1 VSEASGAVGARRST
15 GVVRASV
22 DADVN
27 AVVSSLQIDVP
38 CPVLVLAGDLE
49 AAEGGP
55 GSLTE
60 EIQAAVRVAA
70 SRTEAVVLDGTSWGG
85 SNPDIAESNGQA
97 SVPPDGSYSHVVMAE
112 TVAGQE
118 DPHLLAALGQA
129 VARGMPTALLLAG
142 GDDAALAEAALAL
155 ERGFGIFVAAGS
167 GGAADRIATAMHAHR
182 STDPAAAAIVAR
194 ARATGTQHVHVV
206 PVAPDRELAL
216 TRALIWALHRDRV
229 LKDAWR
235 LFTTFDNAAVRLR
248 ASFERFQATIL
259 LVGLLATLL
268 ALLTKQLGS
277 GGLRW
282 AVVAA
287 SVALAGLTAL
297 SGRRAAGKRWIVTRA
312 AAESVKSEIFRY
324 RTRTGRYADS
334 RLPGRDK
341 SRRPEVLAV
350 RLGAI
355 ETRLMHTEV
364 GNSALPDDGWFDPP
378 GADHSGDDGL
388 SPLTAEDYV
397 AMRIDDQLR
406 YYHARLHTYDRR
418 RQALQG
424 IALLASS
431 AGALVA
437 ALGGQIWVAMTSVLA
452 AAPLSYLAHLQVEK
466 TIVTYNQSVA
476 QLDDVLRRWHGR
488 SSHLPTPQAFARLVD
503 ATEGILTAEH
513 GAWVQEMTEAMH
525 DLDNEQ
531 HATGP
536 DDAGK
541 Q

>member
-1 VSEASGAVGARRST
+1 VIEESGAVGAGRST
-15 GVVRASV
+15 RVVRASI
-22 DADVN
+22 DADVE
-27 AVVSSLQIDVP
+27 AVVSSLQIAGP
-38 CPVLVLAGDLE
+38 CPVLVLAGSLD
-49 AAEGGP
+49 AGDGNP

-70 SRTEAVVLDGTSWGG
+70 SRTDAVVLDGTSWPGH
-85 SNPDIAESNGQA
+85 NPDGAGSNGQP
-97 SVPPDGSYSHVVMAE
+97 SVPPDGSYTHVVMAE

-142 GDDAALAEAALAL
+142 GDDSAVAEAGLALAS
-155 ERGFGIFVAAGS
+155 GFDIFVAAGS
-167 GGAADRIATAMHAHR
+167 GGAADRLATAMRVRR
-182 STDPAAAAIVAR
+182 SADPAAAAIVAR
-194 ARATGTQHVHVV
+194 GRATGTQRLHAVT
-206 PVAPDRELAL
+206 VAPDAELAL

-259 LVGLLATLL
+259 LMGLLATLL
-268 ALLTKQLGS
+268 AVLTKQLGT

-287 SVALAGLTAL
+287 SVTLAGLTAL

-334 RLPGRDK
+334 RLPGRDE
-341 SRRPEVLAV
+341 SRRPQVLAA
-350 RLGAI
+350 RLGEI

-364 GNSALPDDGWFDPP
+364 SNSALPDDGRGDPP
-378 GADHSGDDGL
+378 AADPSGDDGL
-388 SPLTAEDYV
+388 SQLNPEDYV

-418 RQALQG
+418 RQSFQG

-437 ALGGQIWVAMTSVLA
+437 ALGGQIWVALTSVLA

-488 SSHLPTPQAFARLVD
+488 SSRPPTRQAFGRLVD

-513 GAWVQEMTEAMH
+513 GAWVEEMTEAMH
-525 DLDNEQ
+525 DLDNEPRE
-531 HATGP
+531 TEP
-536 DDAGK
+536 SDSGK